1 MKGVVF
7 TPDEKMYVRDF
18 GLPLLESVGEA
29 VGGWIEIVH
38 PHGLKAPYCM
48 IVNEEGLLE
57 DLPLNPLGCV
67 LYQTMTHGFP
77 IVGNIVVMKEG
88 YVDGELDIVGL
99 TEEEIAEIKE
109 MAMTISDGSIEEVET
124 E

>member
-1 MKGVVF
+1 M
-7 TPDEKMYVRDF
+7 
-18 GLPLLESVGEA
+18 
-29 VGGWIEIVH
+29 
-38 PHGLKAPYCM
+38 
-48 IVNEEGLLE
+48 
-57 DLPLNPLGCV
+57 NPLGCV
-67 LYQTMTHGFP
+67 LCQTMTHGFP

>member
-7 TPDEKMYVRDF
+7 TPDEKMFVRDF

-38 PHGLKAPYCM
+38 PRRLKAPYCM

-67 LYQTMTHGFP
+67 LHQTMTHGFP